1 MRRVLI
7 LLLICLISVNVLCEI
22 RVFEVNP
29 QNTEDM
35 SDMFSTFISE
45 NGKIY
50 TDIKNGKVI
59 IEDSPENMIKYQNLY
74 DNFSQQTNPVQIM
87 IEARIV
93 EVSVN
98 RDDDYGFEWN
108 LKKDFESLGS
118 TTKRF
123 EADVN
128 VPSSQYTTG
137 GTFKLTTLNNDDFD
151 GILNLMMQ
159 KEDVNIISN
168 PKLFVKDGKR
178 ADILVGKK
186 IPVDRSVISDGIIS
200 SDTDFI
206 EVGVKLGVKASII
219 GNSDII
225 NLTISPEISS
235 FNSWSPGA
243 NKPII
248 DTISANTEVMVRDKQ
263 VVAIG
268 GLIKV
273 DMTEVYTKVPVLG
286 DMPLLGKLFRRK
298 RNTKDRKEIIIF
310 LSPGIQR
317 ELRIKSES
325 DNNIISADDEKIWH
339 DITDDTTEIYFK

>member
-1 MRRVLI
+1 MRRILI
-7 LLLICLISVNVLCEI
+7 LLLIAIISLNTFCEI

-35 SDMFSTFISE
+35 SDMFSTFISDG
-45 NGKIY
+45 GKIY
-50 TDIKNGKVI
+50 TDIKNGKII
-59 IEDSPENMIKYQNLY
+59 IEDSSENMLKYQNLY
-74 DNFSQQTNPVQIM
+74 DNFSQQSNPVQIM

-93 EVSVN
+93 EVSFN
-98 RDDDYGFEWN
+98 QDNDYGFEWN
-108 LKKDFESLGS
+108 LKKDFNNIGS

-123 EADVN
+123 EADIN

-186 IPVDRSVISDGIIS
+186 IPIDRSVISDGIIS
-200 SDTDFI
+200 TNTDFV

-219 GNSDII
+219 GDSDII

-248 DTISANTEVMVRDKQ
+248 DTISANTEVMVKDKQ

-273 DMTEVYTKVPVLG
+273 DMKEIYTKVPVLG
-286 DMPLLGKLFRRK
+286 DMPFLGKLFRRK
-298 RNTKDRKEIIIF
+298 RNTKERKEIIIF

-317 ELRIKSES
+317 ELKIKNER

-339 DITDDTTEIYFK
+339 DIVNDTTEIYFE